1 MEARELNIN
10 DIRIGSLVKHWNEV
24 FIVEEI
30 TECLNYDSEVDHFVR
45 LRPLVHK
52 DNRLIPLMYFSSLVK
67 VSADKIIYGKFEII
81 SR

>member
-1 MEARELNIN
+1 MTID

-45 LRPLVHK
+45 FRPLMHTE
-52 DNRLIPLMYFSSLVK
+52 RHIPLMYFSSLVK